1 MANPLKGEV
10 DLVVGEATY
19 TLHLDIEEIVQMENM
34 LDMRVLEIANEMQQ
48 TRNPR
53 LGFWRV
59 ALWAAMRSIH
69 PETSLE
75 DASGIIKTVKL
86 PMVMTK
92 VSEAMTASFPKAE
105 PDAKPGAKPSP
116 RKASRRGTGK
126 PSS

>member
-1 MANPLKGEV
+1 MVNPLKGEV
-10 DLVVGEATY
+10 DLVAGEAIY
-19 TLHLDIEEIVQMENM
+19 TLHLDIEEIVQMENL
-34 LDMRVLEIANEMQQ
+34 LDMRVLEIANEMQH
-48 TRNPR
+48 TGNPR

-59 ALWAAMRSIH
+59 ALWAAMRSVH

-75 DASGIIKTVKL
+75 DASGIIKAVKL

-92 VSEAMTASFPKAE
+92 VSEAMTASFPAPE
-105 PDAKPGAKPSP
+105 PAAKSPP